1 VYDIYKK
8 KLIMKKII
16 RLTESE
22 LTQLVRR
29 IIKEQDS
36 EDDNLPIAELVI
48 GNDYN
53 TSYVK
58 LENGQQYPV
67 KFSMSKCPKGKY
79 MQKDIPTGCNASF
92 KLNNEMK
99 YCNNEGCGDMPSQTT
114 KDVTVSRMGK
124 NYTFQLKEPI
134 DNFDMVTYDF
144 KTGEIRGNGQKE
156 HIVAKTQPNQTEE
169 WVRRWF
175 IRNRI
180 KIFKF

>member
-1 VYDIYKK
+1 
-8 KLIMKKII
+8 MKKIV

-22 LTQLVRR
+22 LTQLVKR
-29 IIKEQDS
+29 IIKEQGV

-67 KFSMSKCPKGKY
+67 KYSMSKCPKGKY
-79 MQKDIPTGCNASF
+79 MQKDIPFGCNASF
-92 KLNNEMK
+92 KLNNEIK
-99 YCNNEGCGDMPSQTT
+99 YCNNEGCGDSSSIT
-114 KDVTVSRMGK
+114 KQEVTVSRMGK
-124 NYTFQLKEPI
+124 NYSFQLKEPI
-134 DNFDMVTYDF
+134 DNFDMVTYDI

-169 WVRRWF
+169 WVKSWF
-175 IRNRI
+175 KRNKI